1 MCCLFELIDK
11 AGYQAAQVSV
21 YFCVSLPITTGGLI
35 KDILSQH
42 QKVFVCIW
50 PVCEEYSLPGHL
62 KPNTSLSE
70 SPEPT
75 EKSRKS
81 PTKVWLKLEHF
92 QQVPEMED
100 ERSGVVFCLLLG
112 KKILQRASEAKMY
125 IRSLGTHFLLL
136 RSFLLKPEQS
146 K

>member
-1 MCCLFELIDK
+1 MRCLFELIDK

-81 PTKVWLKLEHF
+81 RTKVWLKLEHF

-112 KKILQRASEAKMY
+112 KKYYKERARLKCIFVPSGLTFFSSG
-125 IRSLGTHFLLL
+125 RS
-136 RSFLLKPEQS
+136 S
-146 K
+146 